1 MISIVMAYY
10 NRLPQ
15 LKYTLK
21 TFEKSSCK
29 NFEVVIVDDYSF
41 KDHSINQL
49 PREYPSLNL
58 KIINMQDI
66 SSKKTYIG
74 PSIPYNVGFQKSQGD
89 KIIIQNPEC
98 CHMGDVISY
107 AENNLHDNLYL
118 SFHCFAS
125 GKREL
130 DQLHRTNFLDVNT
143 SNGRWYNHIVHRPVS
158 YHFTTALTRKD
169 LIELNGFDERYA
181 QGINFDDDEF
191 IERIKK
197 KGLEIKFVEEPWV
210 IHQYHGKGFNNP
222 LNPTITQDNAIFH
235 QENVKNLSV
244 RANNKENIT

>member
-1 MISIVMAYY
+1 MAYY

-15 LKYTLK
+15 LRYTLK
-21 TFEKSSCK
+21 TIEKSLSK
-29 NFEVVIVDDYSF
+29 NFEVVIVDDYSSEQ
-41 KDHSINQL
+41 HSLDSL
-49 PREYPSLNL
+49 PSEFPSLNFNVI
-58 KIINMQDI
+58 KMKDVNPI
-66 SSKKTYIG
+66 KTYVG
-74 PSIPYNVGFQKSQGD
+74 PSIPYNVGFRKSQGN

-107 AENNLHDNLYL
+107 ADNNLTDDIYL

-130 DQLHRTNFLDVNT
+130 TELHTTGHLDVTT
-143 SNGRWYNHIVHRPVS
+143 SAGRWYNHSVHRSAS
-158 YHFTTALTRKD
+158 YHFTTAITRKN

-181 QGINFDDDEF
+181 TGFNYDDDEL

-197 KGLEIKFVEEPWV
+197 KELRIQFVEDPWV

-222 LNPTITQDNAIFH
+222 LNPQATQDNSAFH
-235 QENVKNLSV
+235 SENIKNLSV
-244 RANNKENIT
+244 RANNKEDIQ

>member
-21 TFEKSSCK
+21 TFEKSSFK
-29 NFEVVIVDDYSF
+29 DFEIVIVDDYSSIM
-41 KDHSINQL
+41 HSIDKL
-49 PREYPSLNL
+49 PREFPSLNF
-58 KIINMQDI
+58 KIIKMQDVNK
-66 SSKKTYIG
+66 KKTYVG
-74 PSIPYNVGFQKSQGD
+74 PSIPYNIGFKESKGD

-98 CHMGDVISY
+98 CHMGDVIAY
-107 AENNLHDNLYL
+107 TENNLKDDTYL

-130 DQLHRTNFLDVNT
+130 ENLHKTNHLDVEK
-143 SNGRWYNHIVHRPVS
+143 SNGRWYNHEIHRPAS
-158 YHFTTALTRKD
+158 YHFTTAITRKN

-181 QGINFDDDEF
+181 AGYCYDDDEF

-197 KGLEIKFVEEPWV
+197 QNLKIKFVSDPWT
-210 IHQYHGKGFNNP
+210 IHQYHGKSFNNP
-222 LNPTITQDNAIFH
+222 LNPPITQDNLSFH
-235 QENVKNLSV
+235 KENLKNLSV
-244 RANNKENIT
+244 KAINKDNIK

>member
-15 LKYTLK
+15 LRYTLK
-21 TFEKSSCK
+21 TMENSLSE
-29 NFEVVIVDDYSF
+29 NFEIVIVDDYSSEQ
-41 KDHSINQL
+41 HSLDTL
-49 PREYPSLNL
+49 PEEFESLNFN
-58 KIINMQDI
+58 IIKMQDI
-66 SSKKTYIG
+66 DPTKTYVG
-74 PSIPYNVGFQKSQGD
+74 PSIPYNVGFRESQGD

-107 AENNLHDNLYL
+107 TDNNLTDNNYL

-130 DQLHRTNFLDVNT
+130 TELHTNNYLDVTT
-143 SNGRWYNHIVHRPVS
+143 SSGRWYNHSVHRPAS
-158 YHFTTALTRKD
+158 YHFTTAITRKN

-181 QGINFDDDEF
+181 AGFNYDDDEF
-191 IERIKK
+191 IQRIKK
-197 KGLEIKFVEEPWV
+197 QELTIQFVDEPWV

-222 LNPTITQDNAIFH
+222 LNPQATQDNSIFH
-235 QENVKNLSV
+235 TENIKNLLI
-244 RANNKENIT
+244 RADNKENII

>member
-15 LKYTLK
+15 LKYTLETINK
-21 TFEKSSCK
+21 TACS
-29 NFEVVIVDDYSF
+29 NFEVVIVDDYSSNE
-41 KDHSINQL
+41 HSL
-49 PREYPSLNL
+49 DRLSVEYKNLNL
-58 KIINMQDI
+58 KIIKMKDLNSQ
-66 SSKKTYIG
+66 KTYVG
-74 PSIPYNVGFQKSQGD
+74 PSIPYNVGFRNSSGD

-98 CHMGDVISY
+98 CHIGDIISY
-107 AENNLHDNLYL
+107 TENNLTDDTYF

-130 DQLHRTNFLDVNT
+130 ERLHKTGNLEIET
-143 SNGRWYNHIVHRPVS
+143 SAGRWYNHETHRPCS
-158 YHFTTALTRKD
+158 YHFTTAISRKN

-181 QGINFDDDEF
+181 HGFNYDDDEL

-197 KGLEIKFVEEPWV
+197 TGLKIKFIHDPWV

-222 LNPTITQDNAIFH
+222 LNPISTQNNAEFH
-235 QENVKNLSV
+235 KENLKNISI
-244 RANNKENIT
+244 RANNPEFIK